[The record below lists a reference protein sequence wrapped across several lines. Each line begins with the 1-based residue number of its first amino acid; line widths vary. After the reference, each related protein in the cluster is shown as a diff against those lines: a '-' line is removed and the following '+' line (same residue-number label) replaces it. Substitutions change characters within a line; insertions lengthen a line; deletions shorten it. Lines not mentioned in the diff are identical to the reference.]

1 MYIGTK
7 EMSERWGISERR
19 IRTLCQNGKI
29 EGAILRGK
37 TWKIP
42 SDAKKPADGRESAQ
56 GILST
61 IAELK
66 QELDSLRPLT
76 PDDVKALNEQFT
88 VEYTYNSNAIEG
100 NTLTLRETDLVLRG
114 LTIDKKPLKDHF
126 DVVGHKDAFDYVSEL
141 VKDKEPLSEWAIK
154 QIHFLVLGR
163 DVQHRG
169 VYRSIPVYISGSKT
183 QTAEPM
189 LISEKVKEL
198 LEWYQTDTEDDF
210 LTKIALFHL
219 LLESIHPFID
229 GNGRTGRLL
238 VNLELMKLGYP
249 PIDIKFTDRKAYY
262 NAFESYA
269 ETGFPK
275 AMFKLFA
282 KYLTQRLRRYIET
295 VRVAEQIAKQRQIIE

>member
-7 EMSERWGISERR
+7 EVAERWGISERR
-19 IRTLCQNGKI
+19 IRALCRNGKI
-29 EGAILRGK
+29 DGAVLDGK

-42 SDAKKPADGRESAQ
+42 SDAKKPADGRESAED
-56 GILST
+56 ILST

-66 QELDSLRPLT
+66 QKLDSLRPLT
-76 PDDVKALNEQFT
+76 PDEVKALNEQFAI
-88 VEYTYNSNAIEG
+88 EYTYNSNAIEG

-114 LTIDKKPLKDHF
+114 LTIDKKPLKDHL
-126 DVVGHKDAFDYVSEL
+126 DVVGHKEAFDFVFQL
-141 VKDKEPLSEWAIK
+141 VKDKEPLSENVIK

-169 VYRSIPVYISGSKT
+169 VYRSVPVYISGAKT
-183 QTAEPM
+183 QAAEPL
-189 LISEKVKEL
+189 LIPEKAQEL
-198 LEWYQTDTEDDF
+198 LEWYQTNTEDDF

-219 LLESIHPFID
+219 RFESIHPFID

-249 PIDIKFTDRKAYY
+249 PVDIKFTDRTAYY
-262 NAFESYA
+262 KAFDSYA
-269 ETGFPK
+269 EVGSPK

-282 KYLTQRLRRYIET
+282 KYLTERLRRYIET
-295 VRVAEQIAKQRQIIE
+295 VKIAEKVSEQRQSME

>member
-7 EMSERWGISERR
+7 EVAERWGISERR
-19 IRTLCQNGKI
+19 IRALCRNGKI
-29 EGAILRGK
+29 DGAVLDGK

-42 SDAKKPADGRESAQ
+42 SDAKKPADGRESAED
-56 GILST
+56 ILST

-66 QELDSLRPLT
+66 QKLDSLRPLT
-76 PDDVKALNEQFT
+76 PDEVKALNEQFAI
-88 VEYTYNSNAIEG
+88 EYTYNSNAIEG

-114 LTIDKKPLKDHF
+114 LTIDKKPLKDHL
-126 DVVGHKDAFDYVSEL
+126 DVVGHKEAFDFVFQL
-141 VKDKEPLSEWAIK
+141 VKDKEPLSENVIK

-169 VYRSIPVYISGSKT
+169 VYRSVPVYISGAKT
-183 QTAEPM
+183 QAAEPL
-189 LISEKVKEL
+189 LIPEKVQEL
-198 LEWYQTDTEDDF
+198 LEWYQTNTEDDF

-219 LLESIHPFID
+219 RFESIHPFID

-249 PIDIKFTDRKAYY
+249 PVDIKFTDRTAYY
-262 NAFESYA
+262 KAFDSYA
-269 ETGFPK
+269 EVGSPK

-282 KYLTQRLRRYIET
+282 KYLTERLRRYIET
-295 VRVAEQIAKQRQIIE
+295 VKMAEKVSEQRQSME

>member
-7 EMSERWGISERR
+7 EVAERWGISERR
-19 IRTLCQNGKI
+19 IRTLCHSGKI
-29 EGAILRGK
+29 DGAVLEGK
-37 TWKIP
+37 TWRIP
-42 SDAKKPADGRESAQ
+42 SDAKKPVDGRESAK
-56 GILST
+56 GVLST

-76 PDDVKALNEQFT
+76 PDEVKALNDQFA

-100 NTLTLRETDLVLRG
+100 NTLTLHETDLVLRG
-114 LTIDKKPLKDHF
+114 LTIDKKPLKDHL
-126 DVVGHKDAFDYVSEL
+126 DVVGHKEAFDFVSGL
-141 VKDKEPLSEWAIK
+141 VKDKEPLSEWVIK

-163 DVQHRG
+163 DIQHRG
-169 VYRSIPVYISGSKT
+169 VYRSVPVYISGAKT
-183 QTAEPM
+183 QTTEPV
-189 LISEKVKEL
+189 LIPEKVQEL
-198 LEWYQTDTEDDF
+198 LKWYQANNQDDF

-219 LLESIHPFID
+219 RFESIHPFID

-262 NAFESYA
+262 NAFDSYA
-269 ETGFPK
+269 EADSPK

-282 KYLTQRLRRYIET
+282 KYLTERLRRYIET
-295 VRVAEQIAKQRQIIE
+295 VRTAEQIAKQRER

>member
-7 EMSERWGISERR
+7 EVAERWGISERR
-19 IRTLCQNGKI
+19 IRALCRNGKI
-29 EGAILRGK
+29 DGAVLDGK

-42 SDAKKPADGRESAQ
+42 SDAKKPADGRESAED
-56 GILST
+56 ILST

-66 QELDSLRPLT
+66 QKLDSLRPLT
-76 PDDVKALNEQFT
+76 PDEAKALNEQFAI
-88 VEYTYNSNAIEG
+88 EYTYNSNAIEG

-114 LTIDKKPLKDHF
+114 LTIDKKPLKDHL
-126 DVVGHKDAFDYVSEL
+126 DVVGHKEAFDFVFQL
-141 VKDKEPLSEWAIK
+141 VKDKEPLSENVIK

-169 VYRSIPVYISGSKT
+169 VYRSVPVYISGAKT
-183 QTAEPM
+183 QAAEPL
-189 LISEKVKEL
+189 LIPEKVQEL
-198 LEWYQTDTEDDF
+198 LEWYQTNTEDDF

-219 LLESIHPFID
+219 RFESIHPFID

-249 PIDIKFTDRKAYY
+249 PVDIKFTDRTAYY
-262 NAFESYA
+262 KAFDSYA
-269 ETGFPK
+269 EVGSPK

-282 KYLTQRLRRYIET
+282 KYLTERLRRYIET
-295 VRVAEQIAKQRQIIE
+295 VKMAEKVSEQRQSME